1 MTLDTTARP
10 EQLKFAG
17 RILFLT
23 EDTLLIRQQLEAVG
37 DERERLEAELAQRLM
52 SDDLPLMSNI
62 STDEIT
68 PGWVCF
74 YYDETL
80 GQYVYV
86 GLREGAVQKD
96 EVKQGGF
103 AVVVSGLS
111 KGCGSSRET
120 APYAEKWA
128 GIQLVIAKSI
138 EKIYGQNSQNIGLL
152 TSTDFGLIERI
163 RQGEEIALAEFTKGV
178 DPISQSIVE
187 HGGLFNYN
195 KARLAGEVSPP
206 PVETQSLTRQLVEV
220 GQVSRAEG
228 QMFQNVIQQA
238 LAQSKG
244 QSRRPMNIVEKII
257 ARHAFVKAG
266 LVGVESVKPGDSL
279 FAVADVRF
287 SHEYVTPMAESLF
300 KQALGADARV
310 TEPESVFAFRDH
322 LTFLNKVMSPKHR
335 EMGLLEKAEG
345 LATTQES
352 FTKQQGIKLYGENP
366 DGGSEAICHNAVVED
381 LALPGQIVI
390 GTDSHTCMA
399 GVLGCFAFGVGS
411 TDMAN
416 AWYTTDIRIRV
427 PETIRYDLKGKK
439 RADVAAKD
447 VMLVILASDYL
458 KTSKGIGKVL
468 EFAGD
473 DLKNWPMDE
482 RATLTNMSVEAGGTT
497 GIIEPDEQTLEYIV
511 KMRGLD
517 PEEVRKGFVFSD
529 PDAEYAATFEID
541 LDEIRP
547 MVALPGDPRNGIPID
562 ELDEE
567 VRIDAAYGGSCTGG
581 KMADMDMYATVLENA
596 LSRGKHVAHGVH
608 LYLQFGSPKIKQYA
622 REKGY
627 IEIFTEA
634 GAELIDP
641 SCGAC
646 INAGPGASPSAET
659 VTVSAQN
666 RNFPGR
672 SGPGKLYLASPYVV
686 AASAIAGKIVE
697 PHEFLRQSEKELVG
711 A

>member
-1 MTLDTTARP
+1 MTQQSAAKRP
-10 EQLKFAG
+10 DRVTFSG

-23 EDTLLIRQQLEAVG
+23 DDTSLIRAQLEGGQGPGVRG
-37 DERERLEAELAQRLM
+37 QQDSEAELAQRLANG
-52 SDDLPLMSNI
+52 DLPLMKNI

-80 GQYVYV
+80 GHYVYV
-86 GLREGAVQKD
+86 GMRDGAVKKD
-96 EVKQGGF
+96 EVKNGGF

-128 GIQLVIAKSI
+128 GIQLVIAESI
-138 EKIYGQNSQNIGLL
+138 EKIYGQNAQNIGLL
-152 TSTDFGLIERI
+152 TSTDLGLIDRI
-163 RQGEEIALAEFTKGV
+163 RRGEEIPLAEFTRGL
-178 DPISQSIVE
+178 DPISKSIVE
-187 HGGLFNYN
+187 RGGLFNYN
-195 KARLAGEVSPP
+195 KARLAGGVTPP
-206 PVETQSLTRQLVEV
+206 PLETPIKEP
-220 GQVSRAEG
+220 
-228 QMFQNVIQQA
+228 
-238 LAQSKG
+238 
-244 QSRRPMNIVEKII
+244 RRPMTIVEKII
-257 ARHAFVKAG
+257 ARHAFVRAG
-266 LVGVESVKPGDSL
+266 KIGVEAVKPGDAL

-287 SHEYVTPMAESLF
+287 SHEYVTPMAEALL
-300 KQALGADARV
+300 KQALGLEARV

-322 LTFLNKVMSPKHR
+322 LTFLGRVMSPKHR

-352 FTKQQGIKLYGENP
+352 FAEHQGIRLYGESAE
-366 DGGSEAICHNAVVED
+366 GGSEAICHNAVVED

-416 AWYTTDIRIRV
+416 AWYTKDIRIRV
-427 PETIRYDLKGKK
+427 PETVRYVLKGKK

-447 VMLVILASDYL
+447 VMLYILASEYM
-458 KTSKGIGKVL
+458 KSSQGIGKVL
-468 EFAGD
+468 EFAGE

-497 GIIEPDEQTLEYIV
+497 GIIEPDEVTLEYIV
-511 KMRGLD
+511 RTRGLD
-517 PEEVRKGFVFSD
+517 AEEVRKGFTYSD
-529 PDAEYAATFEID
+529 PDAEYAAVFEID
-541 LDEIRP
+541 LDAIRP
-547 MVALPGDPRNGIPID
+547 MVATPGDPRNGIPID
-562 ELDEE
+562 QLPEE

-581 KMADMDMYATVLENA
+581 KMADMDMYAEVLQNA
-596 LSRGKHVAHGVH
+596 LAQGKRVAPGVH
-608 LYLQFGSPKIKQYA
+608 LYLQFGSQKIKQYA
-622 REKGY
+622 RERGY
-627 IEIFTEA
+627 IEIFNQA

-697 PHEFLRQSEKELVG
+697 PYEFLNASEPELVE

>member
-1 MTLDTTARP
+1 MKRSET
-10 EQLKFAG
+10 LKFDG

-23 EDTLLIRQQLEAVG
+23 EDSSLIRQQLEAGG
-37 DERERLEAELAQRLM
+37 DVARELEDELVQRLAN
-52 SDDLPLMSNI
+52 DDLPLMNNI

-86 GLREGAVQKD
+86 GMREGAVKKD
-96 EVKQGGF
+96 EVKNGGF

-120 APYAEKWA
+120 APYAEKAA
-128 GIQLVIAKSI
+128 GVQLVIAKSI

-152 TSTDFGLIERI
+152 TSTDFALIDRI
-163 RQGEEIALAEFTKGV
+163 RAGEEIPLSEFTKGL
-178 DPISQSIVE
+178 DPISKDIVE
-187 HGGLFNYN
+187 YGGLFNYN

-206 PVETQSLTRQLVEV
+206 GLESEPPASAGGSPREQDAR
-220 GQVSRAEG
+220 GP
-228 QMFQNVIQQA
+228 QA
-238 LAQSKG
+238 TMPALR
-244 QSRRPMNIVEKII
+244 RRPMNIVEKII

-266 LVGVESVKPGDSL
+266 MIGVESVKPGDAL

-287 SHEYVTPMAESLF
+287 SHEYVTPMAASLF
-300 KQALGADARV
+300 TQALGADAKI
-310 TEPESVFAFRDH
+310 TAPDSVFAFRDH
-322 LTFLNKVMSPKHR
+322 LTFLSKVMSPKHR

-352 FTKQQGIKLYGENP
+352 FTGRQGIKLYGENP
-366 DGGSEAICHNAVVED
+366 EGGSEAICHNAVVED

-416 AWYTTDIRIRV
+416 AWYTKDIRIRV
-427 PETIRYDLKGKK
+427 PETVKYVLKGRK
-439 RADVAAKD
+439 RSDVAAKD
-447 VMLVILASDYL
+447 VMLYILATDYM
-458 KTSKGIGKVL
+458 KSTQGIGKVL
-468 EFAGD
+468 EFAGE
-473 DLKNWPMDE
+473 DLMNWPMDE
-482 RATLTNMSVEAGGTT
+482 RATLTNMAVEAGGTT
-497 GIIEPDEQTLEYIV
+497 GIIEPDEATLAYIV
-511 KMRGLD
+511 TMRGLD
-517 PEEVRKGFVFSD
+517 AEEVRKGFVYSD
-529 PDAEYAATFEID
+529 PDAEYAAVFEIV

-562 ELDEE
+562 TLEDE

-581 KMADMDMYATVLENA
+581 KMADMDMYATVLQHA
-596 LSRGKHVAHGVH
+596 LEQGKRVAPGVH
-608 LYLQFGSPKIKQYA
+608 LYLQFGSQKIKQYA
-622 REKGY
+622 RRKGY
-627 IEIFTEA
+627 IEIFEKA

-646 INAGPGASPSAET
+646 INAGPGASKTAET

-697 PHEFLRQSEKELVG
+697 PDEFLGVNEKE
-711 A
+711 AAAA

>member
-1 MTLDTTARP
+1 MDQQNLEESFSRVTFT
-10 EQLKFAG
+10 G

-23 EDTLLIRQQLEAVG
+23 EDTSLIRQQLEAQ
-37 DERERLEAELAQRLM
+37 DAEASRLEAELAERLAN
-52 SDDLPLMSNI
+52 DDLPLMSNI

-86 GLREGAVQKD
+86 GMREGAVKKD
-96 EVKQGGF
+96 EIRNGGF

-120 APYAEKWA
+120 APYAEKAA
-128 GIQLVIAKSI
+128 GLQLVIAKSI

-152 TSTDFGLIERI
+152 TSTDLGLVQRI
-163 RQGEEIALAEFTKGV
+163 RSGEEIPLSEFTKGL
-178 DPISQSIVE
+178 DPISKDIVE

-195 KARLAGEVSPP
+195 KARVAGEVVPP
-206 PVETQSLTRQLVEV
+206 
-220 GQVSRAEG
+220 
-228 QMFQNVIQQA
+228 A
-238 LAQSKG
+238 LSVPPAVAGGSVRKT
-244 QSRRPMNIVEKII
+244 RPMTIVEKII
-257 ARHAFVKAG
+257 ARHAFVRAG
-266 LVGVESVKPGDSL
+266 QVGVEAVKPGDAL

-287 SHEYVTPMAESLF
+287 SHEYVTPMAESLL
-300 KQALGADARV
+300 KQALGPDARV
-310 TEPESVFAFRDH
+310 TEPESVYAFRDH
-322 LTFLNKVMSPKHR
+322 LTFLSKVMSPKHR

-345 LATTQES
+345 LATTQQD
-352 FTKQQGIKLYGENP
+352 FTAKQNIKLYGENP
-366 DGGSEAICHNAVVED
+366 EGGSEAICHNAVVED

-416 AWYTTDIRIRV
+416 AWYTKDIRIRV
-427 PETIRYDLKGKK
+427 PETVRYVLKGKK

-447 VMLVILASDYL
+447 VMLYILASDYM

-497 GIIEPDEQTLEYIV
+497 GIIEPDEVTLDYIV
-511 KMRGLD
+511 RTRDLD
-517 PEEVRKGFVFSD
+517 AEEVRKGFTFSD
-529 PDAEYAATFEID
+529 PDAEYAAVFEIN

-547 MVALPGDPRNGIPID
+547 MVATPGDPRNGIPID
-562 ELDEE
+562 QLPED

-581 KMADMDMYATVLENA
+581 KMADMDMYAEVLQNA
-596 LSRGKHVAHGVH
+596 LDQGKRVAPGVH
-608 LYLQFGSPKIKQYA
+608 LYLQFGSQKIKQYA
-622 REKGY
+622 RQKGY
-627 IEIFTEA
+627 IEIFERA
-634 GAELIDP
+634 GAEMIDP

-697 PHEFLRQSEKELVG
+697 PFEFLKKSEEELTGV
-711 A
+711 

>member
-1 MTLDTTARP
+1 MINENDCRP
-10 EQLKFAG
+10 DHIKFQG

-23 EDTLLIRQQLEAVG
+23 DDTVLIRQQLEATG
-37 DERERLEAELAQRLM
+37 AAAADLEADLGARLAA
-52 SDDLPLMSNI
+52 DDLPLMSNI

-80 GQYVYV
+80 GHYVYV
-86 GLREGAVQKD
+86 GMRESAVQKD
-96 EVKQGGF
+96 EVRNGGF

-120 APYAEKWA
+120 APYAEKAA

-163 RQGEEIALAEFTKGV
+163 RRGEEIALGEFTKGL
-178 DPISQSIVE
+178 DPISQDIVT

-195 KARLAGEVSPP
+195 KARLAGKVSPP
-206 PVETQSLTRQLVEV
+206 PLET
-220 GQVSRAEG
+220 A
-228 QMFQNVIQQA
+228 A
-238 LAQSKG
+238 
-244 QSRRPMNIVEKII
+244 RPMTIVEKII
-257 ARHAFVKAG
+257 ARHAFVTAG
-266 LVGVESVKPGDSL
+266 KIGVAAVKPGDAL

-300 KQALGADARV
+300 KQALGPDARV
-310 TEPESVFAFRDH
+310 SQPESVFAFRDH
-322 LTFLNKVMSPKHR
+322 LTFLGRVMSPKHR
-335 EMGLLEKAEG
+335 QMGLLEKAEG

-352 FTKQQGIKLYGENP
+352 FTSKQNIKLYGEAP
-366 DGGSEAICHNAVVED
+366 EGGSEAICHNAVVED

-416 AWYTTDIRIRV
+416 AWYTKDIRIRV
-427 PETIRYDLKGKK
+427 PETVRYMLKGKK
-439 RADVAAKD
+439 RTDVAAKD
-447 VMLVILASDYL
+447 VMLHILASEYM

-482 RATLTNMSVEAGGTT
+482 RATLTNMAVEAGGTT
-497 GIIEPDEQTLEYIV
+497 GIIEPDEVTLEYIV
-511 KMRGLD
+511 RTRGLD
-517 PEEVRKGFVFSD
+517 PEEVRKGFTYSD
-529 PDAEYAATFEID
+529 RDAEYAAVFEIN
-541 LDEIRP
+541 LDKIGP
-547 MVALPGDPRNGIPID
+547 MVATPGDPRNGIPIE
-562 ELDEE
+562 ELDGD

-581 KMADMDMYATVLENA
+581 KMADMDMYAAVLQNALEN
-596 LSRGKHVAHGVH
+596 GKRVAEGVH
-608 LYLQFGSPKIKQYA
+608 LYIQFGSQKIKQYA
-622 REKGY
+622 RQRGY
-627 IEIFTEA
+627 IELFERA

-646 INAGPGASPSAET
+646 INAGPGASATAET

-686 AASAIAGKIVE
+686 AASAIAGKIVD
-697 PHEFLRQSEKELVG
+697 PKEFL
-711 A
+711 

>member
-1 MTLDTTARP
+1 MSQVIFKRP
-10 EQLKFAG
+10 DQIKFHG
-17 RILFLT
+17 RVLFLT
-23 EDTLLIRQQLEAVG
+23 EDSSLIRKQLEATG
-37 DERERLEAELAQRLM
+37 DEAKSLEEELAQRLA

-86 GLREGAVQKD
+86 GMRDGAVKKD

-152 TSTDFGLIERI
+152 TSTDFGLIDRLS
-163 RQGEEIALAEFTKGV
+163 RGEEIALGEFTKGL
-178 DPISQSIVE
+178 DPISKDIVE
-187 HGGLFNYN
+187 YGGLFNYN

-206 PVETQSLTRQLVEV
+206 PLATRP
-220 GQVSRAEG
+220 
-228 QMFQNVIQQA
+228 
-238 LAQSKG
+238 
-244 QSRRPMNIVEKII
+244 RPMNIVEKII
-257 ARHAFVKAG
+257 ARHAFVKACTA
-266 LVGVESVKPGDSL
+266 GVESVKPGDAL

-287 SHEYVTPMAESLF
+287 SHEYVTPMAASLF
-300 KQALGADARV
+300 VQGLGPDAKV

-322 LTFLNKVMSPKHR
+322 LTFLGKVISPKHR

-352 FTKQQGIKLYGENP
+352 FTEKQGIKLYGENP
-366 DGGSEAICHNAVVED
+366 EGGSEAICHNAVVED

-416 AWYTTDIRIRV
+416 AWFTKDIRIRV
-427 PETIRYDLKGKK
+427 PETVRYVFKGKK

-447 VMLVILASDYL
+447 VMLYILASEYM
-458 KTSKGIGKVL
+458 KSSKGIGKVL
-468 EFAGD
+468 EFAGE
-473 DLKNWPMDE
+473 DLMNWSMDE
-482 RATLTNMSVEAGGTT
+482 RATLTNMAVEAGGTT
-497 GIIEPDEQTLEYIV
+497 GIIEPDEATLAYV
-511 KMRGLD
+511 VTMRGLD
-517 PEEVRKGFVFSD
+517 AETVRKGFIYSD
-529 PDAEYAATFEID
+529 ADSEYAATFEID

-562 ELDEE
+562 QLTEE

-581 KMADMDMYATVLENA
+581 KMADMDMYARVLQNA
-596 LSRGKHVAHGVH
+596 LAHGKRVAPGVH
-608 LYLQFGSPKIKQYA
+608 L
-622 REKGY
+622 
-627 IEIFTEA
+627 
-634 GAELIDP
+634 
-641 SCGAC
+641 
-646 INAGPGASPSAET
+646 
-659 VTVSAQN
+659 
-666 RNFPGR
+666 
-672 SGPGKLYLASPYVV
+672 
-686 AASAIAGKIVE
+686 
-697 PHEFLRQSEKELVG
+697 
-711 A
+711 